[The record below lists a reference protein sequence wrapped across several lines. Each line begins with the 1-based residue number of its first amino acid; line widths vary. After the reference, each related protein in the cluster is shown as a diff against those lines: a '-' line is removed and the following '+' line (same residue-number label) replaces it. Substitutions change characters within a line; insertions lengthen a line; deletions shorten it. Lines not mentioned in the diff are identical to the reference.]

1 MLELWRKS
9 EQIMNK
15 KNNKRRRESIE
26 RIESAFI
33 NFLETKDLH
42 QITVSDICKI
52 ADINR
57 STFYANYLD
66 VYDLADKI
74 IDKIHA
80 EVMSLY
86 HEQIV
91 GGNSR
96 GDYLKLFHHV
106 RENQSLYKTYFK
118 LQTDKSNSMWFY
130 NKRLAAEY
138 FDNKNI
144 DYHVEFF
151 RNGFNALIKMWL
163 FNGCKESPEE
173 LEEIIEIEYKGR
185 ASYIEKYFINS
196 DR

>member
-1 MLELWRKS
+1 
-9 EQIMNK
+9 MNK